1 MNLMAQKNQASQ
13 RITGTEKELPW
24 LQDVNRA
31 AQILTGLSLGTSAQ
45 AALITRNETLWAYA
59 GQLPREAATELG
71 KAVARY
77 WDNQGESDL
86 VRFIRLE
93 ATSAEHMMYATR
105 LAKSMVLSLVFD
117 AETPFSTIR
126 SQAGEL
132 VRSLSSSPAEEDA
145 LEDEAEDS
153 ELLNLETLTNIH
165 TNGPSPDPTRDTH
178 TEARNAEDLGS
189 GLSFESTPE
198 RPLVN
203 DSRMSSPSIS
213 FGSLAY
219 TMPPE
224 DSDLDT
230 THPMPISAS
239 GRRVIFEPVSP
250 ALYNLNYVCLMV
262 PRLPSHFLTGDLA
275 ARLSVWVPTLCVAFA
290 WRLEYLSIRPD
301 YMQWIVNVPPTSAP
315 GYLMRI
321 VRQHTSEKIF
331 NEFPRLKYDNPSGD
345 FWAPGYVLMGGN
357 RPHSAQLVK
366 DFIQQTRLQQGIS

>member
-1 MNLMAQKNQASQ
+1 MAQKNQAPQ

-31 AQILTGLSLGTSAQ
+31 AQILTGLSLGSSAQ
-45 AALITRNETLWAYA
+45 AALITRNDTLWAYA
-59 GQLPREAATELG
+59 GQLPQEAATEL
-71 KAVARY
+71 ATALERY
-77 WDNQGESDL
+77 WDDKGESDL

-105 LAKSMVLSLVFD
+105 LAKGMVLSLVFD

-126 SQAGEL
+126 SQAGQL
-132 VRSLSSSPAEEDA
+132 VRSLSSSPADEDA
-145 LEDEAEDS
+145 INDEADGS
-153 ELLNLETLTNIH
+153 EPLNLETLTDILSNVPPPNPV
-165 TNGPSPDPTRDTH
+165 TNVKP
-178 TEARNAEDLGS
+178 AEQTPITSNS
-189 GLSFESTPE
+189 GISLESTPAQPITTYIRE
-198 RPLVN
+198 
-203 DSRMSSPSIS
+203 SSQAIS
-213 FGSLAY
+213 VGSLAY

-224 DSDLDT
+224 DVGLDT
-230 THPMPISAS
+230 THSSPISDT

-250 ALYNLNYVCLMV
+250 ALYNLNYACLII
-262 PRLPSHFLTGDLA
+262 PRLPSHFLTGDLVS
-275 ARLSVWVPTLCVAFA
+275 RLAEWVPTLCVAFA

-315 GYLMRI
+315 GNLMRI
-321 VRQHTSEKIF
+321 VRQHLSEKIF

-357 RPHSAQLVK
+357 HPHPAQLVK

>member
-1 MNLMAQKNQASQ
+1 MAQKNQASQ

-45 AALITRNETLWAYA
+45 AALITRDEALWAYA
-59 GQLPREAATELG
+59 GQLPQEAATELG

-77 WDNQGESDL
+77 WDNKGESDL

-105 LAKSMVLSLVFD
+105 LAKGMVLSLVFD

-145 LEDEAEDS
+145 LEDEADDS
-153 ELLNLETLTNIH
+153 EPLNLETLTNILS
-165 TNGPSPDPTRDTH
+165 NIPSPNPTRDSQ
-178 TEARNAEDLGS
+178 TEARTTEDSGS
-189 GLSFESTPE
+189 AIPFESSPE
-198 RPLVN
+198 NSLTNYTRN
-203 DSRMSSPSIS
+203 STPSIS
-213 FGSLAY
+213 VGSLAY

-224 DSDLDT
+224 DGDLDT
-230 THPMPISAS
+230 THPIPISET

-250 ALYNLNYVCLMV
+250 ALYNLNYACLMI

-275 ARLSVWVPTLCVAFA
+275 ARLSEWVPTLCVAFA

-315 GYLMRI
+315 GYLMKI
-321 VRQHTSEKIF
+321 VRLHISEKIF
-331 NEFPRLKYDNPSGD
+331 NEFPRLKFDNPSGD

-357 RPHSAQLVK
+357 HPHPAQLVK

>member
-1 MNLMAQKNQASQ
+1 MAPKNQTSQ
-13 RITGTEKELPW
+13 RITSTEKELPW

-31 AQILTGLSLGTSAQ
+31 AQILTGLSLGSSAQ

-59 GQLPREAATELG
+59 GQLPQEAATELG
-71 KAVARY
+71 TAVARY

-105 LAKSMVLSLVFD
+105 LAKGMVLSLVFD

-126 SQAGEL
+126 TQAGEL
-132 VRSLSSSPAEEDA
+132 VRSLTSSPAEEDA
-145 LEDEAEDS
+145 INDEADDS
-153 ELLNLETLTNIH
+153 ELLNLETLTKTLPND
-165 TNGPSPDPTRDTH
+165 PSPNPVKDVHLDEQKKEDPT
-178 TEARNAEDLGS
+178 S
-189 GLSFESTPE
+189 GISFETSPARSLTTF
-198 RPLVN
+198 
-203 DSRMSSPSIS
+203 SRASSPAIS
-213 FGSLAY
+213 VGSLSY
-219 TMPPE
+219 TMPLE
-224 DSDLDT
+224 DGDLDT
-230 THPMPISAS
+230 THPIPISET

-250 ALYNLNYVCLMV
+250 ALYNLNYACLMI

-275 ARLSVWVPTLCVAFA
+275 TRLSEWVPTICVAFA

-315 GYLMRI
+315 SYLMRI
-321 VRQHTSEKIF
+321 VRQHMSEKIF

-357 RPHSAQLVK
+357 HPHPAQLVK

>member
-1 MNLMAQKNQASQ
+1 MAQKNQASQ

-24 LQDVNRA
+24 LQDVYRA
-31 AQILTGLSLGTSAQ
+31 AQILTGLSLGSSAQ
-45 AALITRNETLWAYA
+45 AALITRDETLWAYA
-59 GQLPREAATELG
+59 GQLPQEAATELG

-93 ATSAEHMMYATR
+93 ATSADHMMYATR
-105 LAKSMVLSLVFD
+105 LAKGMVLSLVFD

-132 VRSLSSSPAEEDA
+132 VRSLSSSPADEEL
-145 LEDEAEDS
+145 LEDEADNSAPLNQEKLANIHSNVPSPNPTRGTNTEERNPEDS
-153 ELLNLETLTNIH
+153 GTGI
-165 TNGPSPDPTRDTH
+165 
-178 TEARNAEDLGS
+178 
-189 GLSFESTPE
+189 SFETSPVRTLINYTRE
-198 RPLVN
+198 
-203 DSRMSSPSIS
+203 SSPPIS
-213 FGSLAY
+213 VGSLAY
-219 TMPPE
+219 TMPSE
-224 DSDLDT
+224 DEDLDR
-230 THPMPISAS
+230 THPIPISKT

-250 ALYNLNYVCLMV
+250 ALYNLNYACLMI

-275 ARLSVWVPTLCVAFA
+275 TRLSEWVPTLCVAFA

-321 VRQHTSEKIF
+321 VRQHLSEKIF

-357 RPHSAQLVK
+357 HPHPAQLVK

>member
-1 MNLMAQKNQASQ
+1 MAQKNQASQ

-31 AQILTGLSLGTSAQ
+31 AQILTGLSLGSSAQ
-45 AALITRNETLWAYA
+45 AALITLNESLWAYA
-59 GQLPREAATELG
+59 GQLPQEAATELG

-77 WDNQGESDL
+77 WDDQGESDL

-105 LAKSMVLSLVFD
+105 LAKGMVLSLVFD

-145 LEDEAEDS
+145 LEDAADDS
-153 ELLNLETLTNIH
+153 ESLNLENLSNLLSDI
-165 TNGPSPDPTRDTH
+165 PSPNPVREPKIYDQK
-178 TEARNAEDLGS
+178 TEDISRGISPAH
-189 GLSFESTPE
+189 
-198 RPLVN
+198 PLV
-203 DSRMSSPSIS
+203 DYTREIPPSIS
-213 FGSLAY
+213 VGSLAY

-224 DSDLDT
+224 DGDLDT
-230 THPMPISAS
+230 THPLPISET

-250 ALYNLNYVCLMV
+250 ALYNLNYACLMI
-262 PRLPSHFLTGDLA
+262 PRLPSHFLTGDLVTK
-275 ARLSVWVPTLCVAFA
+275 LSEWVPTLCIAFA

-315 GYLMRI
+315 GNLMRI
-321 VRQHTSEKIF
+321 VRQHLSEKIF

-357 RPHSAQLVK
+357 HPHPAQLVK
-366 DFIQQTRLQQGIS
+366 DFIRQTRLHQGIS

>member
-1 MNLMAQKNQASQ
+1 MAQKNQASQ

-31 AQILTGLSLGTSAQ
+31 AQILTGLSLGSSAQ
-45 AALITRNETLWAYA
+45 AALITRDESLWAYA
-59 GQLPREAATELG
+59 GQLPQEAATELG

-77 WDNQGESDL
+77 WDDQVESDL

-105 LAKSMVLSLVFD
+105 LAKGMVLSLVFD

-126 SQAGEL
+126 AQAGEL
-132 VRSLSSSPAEEDA
+132 VRSLSSSPVEEDV
-145 LEDEAEDS
+145 LEDAADS
-153 ELLNLETLTNIH
+153 EPLNLETLTKILSNV
-165 TNGPSPDPTRDTH
+165 PSPNPSKDAH
-178 TEARNAEDLGS
+178 TEELKADGFTS
-189 GLSFESTPE
+189 GISFESSPA
-198 RPLVN
+198 RPLSN
-203 DSRMSSPSIS
+203 YTRESSPEIS
-213 FGSLAY
+213 VGSLAY
-219 TMPPE
+219 TMPPQ
-224 DSDLDT
+224 DGDLDAT
-230 THPMPISAS
+230 RPIPISDT

-250 ALYNLNYVCLMV
+250 ALYNLNYACLMI

-275 ARLSVWVPTLCVAFA
+275 TRLSEWVPTLCIAFA

-301 YMQWIVNVPPTSAP
+301 YLQWIVNVPPTSAP

-321 VRQHTSEKIF
+321 VRQHISEKIF

-357 RPHSAQLVK
+357 HPHPAQLVK
-366 DFIQQTRLQQGIS
+366 DFIQQTRLLQGIS